1 MFWSASGI
9 RRDVSQSTKKSCRLR
24 RTASPLSMANEFLQ
38 CKDRLPTRNEL
49 NASIPED
56 LDVKV
61 AEQWSALLAEGVQA
75 SMPPKLLL
83 FSWTMLSAETCL
95 L

>member
-1 MFWSASGI
+1 
-9 RRDVSQSTKKSCRLR
+9 
-24 RTASPLSMANEFLQ
+24 MANDIPAVQ
-38 CKDRLPTRNEL
+38 GPTLPTLDKL

-56 LDVKV
+56 LDVNAV
-61 AEQWSALLAEGVQA
+61 AAQWFALFAEGVQA
-75 SMPPKLLL
+75 SMPAKLLL